1 MLPTHHHEQD
11 RHSEGKELVW
21 PQKSNQTNTMKIRL
35 GILLGIV
42 AICLT
47 WAGEEAEMND
57 FVGGVYDGDGTYTTA
72 GNVAVGT
79 HGAIIKA
86 GDTYFT
92 PRSVYVKC
100 GDSYI
105 SPHRTVVQAGDSFV
119 GYGTSQ
125 VKAGDV
131 FVGQATAISS
141 GSTIF
146 RKSWAS
152 R

>member
-1 MLPTHHHEQD
+1 
-11 RHSEGKELVW
+11 
-21 PQKSNQTNTMKIRL
+21 MKVRI
-35 GILLGIV
+35 GILL
-42 AICLT
+42 AIAAISTTL
-47 WAGEEAEMND
+47 AGEEAEMND

-92 PRSVYVKC
+92 PRGVYVKC

-105 SPHRTVVQAGDSFV
+105 SPHRTVVRAGDSFV
-119 GYGTSQ
+119 GHDNSQ
-125 VKAGDV
+125 VKAGNV

>member
-1 MLPTHHHEQD
+1 MD
-11 RHSEGKELVW
+11 REMNHTS
-21 PQKSNQTNTMKIRL
+21 SMKIRIGL
-35 GILLGIV
+35 MLVMSLV
-42 AICLT
+42 SLT
-47 WAGEEAEMND
+47 RAGDDEEMND
-57 FVGGVYDGDGTYTTA
+57 FVGGVYDGDGTYATA
-72 GNVAVGT
+72 GNVAVGA

-92 PRSVYVKC
+92 PNGVYVKC

-105 SPHRTVVQAGDSFV
+105 SPHRTVVRAGDSFV

-146 RKSWAS
+146 RKSWSS

>member
-1 MLPTHHHEQD
+1 M
-11 RHSEGKELVW
+11 
-21 PQKSNQTNTMKIRL
+21 NQTNAMKIKI
-35 GILLGIV
+35 GILL
-42 AICLT
+42 AISAISFT
-47 WAGEEAEMND
+47 WAGEEAELND
-57 FVGGVYDGDGTYTTA
+57 FVGGVYDGDGTYATA
-72 GNVAVGT
+72 GNVAVGA

-92 PRSVYVKC
+92 PNGVYVKA
-100 GDSYI
+100 GDSYV
-105 SPHRTVVQAGDSFV
+105 SANRTVVRAGDSFV
-119 GYGTSQ
+119 GYDNSQ

>member
-1 MLPTHHHEQD
+1 MA
-11 RHSEGKELVW
+11 
-21 PQKSNQTNTMKIRL
+21 QKSSQTNSMKIGVSVL
-35 GILLGIV
+35 FAMA
-42 AICLT
+42 AICTTLS
-47 WAGEEAEMND
+47 GEEAELND
-57 FVGGVYDGDGTYTTA
+57 FVGGVYDGDGTYATA
-72 GNVAVGT
+72 GNVAVGS

-92 PRSVYVKC
+92 PSGVYVKC

-105 SPHRTVVQAGDSFV
+105 SPHRTVVRAGDSFV

-125 VKAGDV
+125 VKAGNV

-141 GSTIF
+141 GSTVF

>member
-1 MLPTHHHEQD
+1 
-11 RHSEGKELVW
+11 
-21 PQKSNQTNTMKIRL
+21 MKIRL
-35 GILLGIV
+35 GILLGLV
-42 AICLT
+42 AISFT

-57 FVGGVYDGDGTYTTA
+57 FVGGVYDGNGTYTTA
-72 GNVAVGT
+72 GNVAVGA

-92 PRSVYVKC
+92 PNGVYVKA
-100 GDSYI
+100 GDSYV
-105 SPHRTVVQAGDSFV
+105 SANRAVVRAGDSFV
-119 GYGTSQ
+119 GYDNSQ
-125 VKAGDV
+125 VKAGNV

>member
-1 MLPTHHHEQD
+1 
-11 RHSEGKELVW
+11 
-21 PQKSNQTNTMKIRL
+21 MKIKL
-35 GILLGIV
+35 GLLLAV
-42 AICLT
+42 SAISHT

-57 FVGGVYDGDGTYTTA
+57 FVGGVYDGNGTYATA
-72 GNVAVGT
+72 GNVAVGA

-92 PRSVYVKC
+92 PRGVYVKC

-105 SPHRTVVQAGDSFV
+105 SPHRTVVRAGDSFV
-119 GYGTSQ
+119 GHDNSQ

>member
-1 MLPTHHHEQD
+1 MNHTKSMKTRFSLL
-11 RHSEGKELVW
+11 LVI
-21 PQKSNQTNTMKIRL
+21 SL
-35 GILLGIV
+35 FSH
-42 AICLT
+42 AS
-47 WAGEEAEMND
+47 AGEEAEMND

-92 PRSVYVKC
+92 PRGVYVKC

-105 SPHRTVVQAGDSFV
+105 SPHRTVVRAGDSFV
-119 GYGTSQ
+119 GHDNSQ

>member
-1 MLPTHHHEQD
+1 M
-11 RHSEGKELVW
+11 
-21 PQKSNQTNTMKIRL
+21 NQTNAMITKV
-35 GILLGIV
+35 GILL
-42 AICLT
+42 AISAISFT

-57 FVGGVYDGDGTYTTA
+57 FVGGVYDGDGAYATA
-72 GNVAVGT
+72 GNVAVGA

-92 PRSVYVKC
+92 PNGVYVKA
-100 GDSYI
+100 GDSYV
-105 SPHRTVVQAGDSFV
+105 SANREVVRAGDSFV
-119 GYGTSQ
+119 GYDNSQ
-125 VKAGDV
+125 VKAGNV

-146 RKSWAS
+146 RKAWAS

>member
-1 MLPTHHHEQD
+1 MD
-11 RHSEGKELVW
+11 RKMNHNNNMKFRFSLFLVM
-21 PQKSNQTNTMKIRL
+21 SLISF
-35 GILLGIV
+35 
-42 AICLT
+42 AS
-47 WAGEEAEMND
+47 AGEEAELND
-57 FVGGVYDGDGTYTTA
+57 FVGGVYDGDGTYATA
-72 GNVAVGT
+72 GNVAVGA

-92 PRSVYVKC
+92 PKGVYVKC

-105 SPHRTVVQAGDSFV
+105 SPHRTVVRAGDSFV

>member
-1 MLPTHHHEQD
+1 M
-11 RHSEGKELVW
+11 
-21 PQKSNQTNTMKIRL
+21 NQTNRMKIRF
-35 GILLGIV
+35 GLLLFISLFSL
-42 AICLT
+42 AH
-47 WAGEEAEMND
+47 AGEEAEMND
-57 FVGGVYDGDGTYTTA
+57 FVGGVYDGDGTYATA
-72 GNVAVGT
+72 GNVAVGA

-92 PRSVYVKC
+92 PNGVYVKA

-105 SPHRTVVQAGDSFV
+105 SPRRTVVRAGDSFV
-119 GYGTSQ
+119 GYDNSQ
-125 VKAGDV
+125 VKAGNV

>member
-1 MLPTHHHEQD
+1 M
-11 RHSEGKELVW
+11 
-21 PQKSNQTNTMKIRL
+21 NQTNPMKIKL
-35 GILLGIV
+35 GLLL
-42 AICLT
+42 AISAISHT
-47 WAGEEAEMND
+47 WAGEEAEIND
-57 FVGGVYDGDGTYTTA
+57 FVGGVYDGDGTYATA
-72 GNVAVGT
+72 GNVAAGA

-92 PRSVYVKC
+92 PRGVYVKC

-105 SPHRTVVQAGDSFV
+105 SPHRTVVRAGDSFV
-119 GYGTSQ
+119 GHDNSQ

>member
-1 MLPTHHHEQD
+1 MSTLEMNH
-11 RHSEGKELVW
+11 
-21 PQKSNQTNTMKIRL
+21 TNSMKIGL
-35 GILLGIV
+35 GLLLV
-42 AICLT
+42 MSLFSHT

-57 FVGGVYDGDGTYTTA
+57 FVGGVYDGDGTYATA
-72 GNVAVGT
+72 GNVAVGA

-92 PRSVYVKC
+92 PRGVYVKC

-105 SPHRTVVQAGDSFV
+105 SPHRTVVRAGDSFV

-146 RKSWAS
+146 RKSWVS